1 MTPGE
6 EGTIPGQNI
15 WGTLLVTLL
24 EGMSVC
30 SHCVKLNTSKEKRRL
45 LNISDNCC
53 GLLIFFICCLLYVG
67 ETSESPKYFIKFVA
81 LFQCL
86 HLSQR
91 KQK

>member
-30 SHCVKLNTSKEKRRL
+30 SHCVKLNASKEKHRL

-53 GLLIFFICCLLYVG
+53 GLLIFFKCCLLYVG
-67 ETSESPKYFIKFVA
+67 ETSESPKYFI
-81 LFQCL
+81 
-86 HLSQR
+86 
-91 KQK
+91 